1 MMVFIIISG
10 IGCFFTF
17 LITALL
23 IIAAIGEGHEDD

>member
-1 MMVFIIISG
+1 MIAFVILSG